1 MHAPRSW
8 SPKILPD
15 DLELFETVLKL
26 EGHTVSTVGTTEG
39 LLAAAFSAS
48 PPDVI
53 LLDLILD
60 RANGLA
66 VGADAA
72 IGSEDGDPSHRGHHG
87 GDAPLPGGS
96 RAEGGVYSFPHEAVP
111 AETVSRRAESRPDGA
126 GLATRAARAGGA

>member
-1 MHAPRSW
+1 MPHVLVAEDS
-8 SPKILPD
+8 PD

-66 VGADAA
+66 VVQTLRSDPRTATLPIVAITAA
-72 IGSEDGDPSHRGHHG
+72 TPRYLEEV
-87 GDAPLPGGS
+87 ALK
-96 RAEGGVYSFPHEAVP
+96 
-111 AETVSRRAESRPDGA
+111 A
-126 GLATRAARAGGA
+126 GCTRFLTKPCPPEKIARALKAALMGRA

>member
-1 MHAPRSW
+1 MPHVLVAEDS
-8 SPKILPD
+8 PD

-66 VGADAA
+66 VVQTLRSDPRTATLPIVAITAA
-72 IGSEDGDPSHRGHHG
+72 TPRYLEEVALKAGCTRFLTKPCPPENI
-87 GDAPLPGGS
+87 S
-96 RAEGGVYSFPHEAVP
+96 RALKAALMG
-111 AETVSRRAESRPDGA
+111 RA
-126 GLATRAARAGGA
+126 